1 MAVKTPDYII
11 KGGTRTSSGA
21 GGGLT
26 YAEKPMGT
34 LNGVNTVFTLTY
46 SPVNLPSIWLE
57 LNGVWQQP
65 PATGVTSPDYTISGN
80 TITYAVAP
88 ASTDSHFIIYF
99 IGSAAGTARGFGTTL
114 GRASTDRVA
123 WGNDAIFKVTGDL
136 SFFCWVKFGN
146 TTGTI
151 VFQGNDSNS
160 GSAFN
165 DLYELRAANASGN
178 NIQFVYNH
186 ENGSAN
192 ANTKTFSQIF
202 TTGQWY
208 CAGFSRNTATKVLS
222 FYVGTSP
229 QTMVL
234 IDTFAYTNN
243 PDGGQDSGTQ
253 LIVGNTYSSFTHV
266 LNGAV
271 KEYYLWNRTTTLSE
285 LIAAA
290 SGTPSASGMFMGCRT
305 GQSPEVDISGN
316 DHVGTVTGTALVQ
329 GH

>member
-123 WGNDAIFKVTGDL
+123 WGNDAVFKVTGDL
-136 SFFCWVKFGN
+136 SILGVPSMTYTNCAQRTPPG
-146 TTGTI
+146 TT
-151 VFQGNDSNS
+151 SS
-160 GSAFN
+160 
-165 DLYELRAANASGN
+165 LYITMRTVVPMPTRRLSRKSSQPASG
-178 NIQFVYNH
+178 IARAFHATQQQRSYR
-186 ENGSAN
+186 
-192 ANTKTFSQIF
+192 F
-202 TTGQWY
+202 TLEPVRRRW
-208 CAGFSRNTATKVLS
+208 F
-222 FYVGTSP
+222 
-229 QTMVL
+229 
-234 IDTFAYTNN
+234 
-243 PDGGQDSGTQ
+243 
-253 LIVGNTYSSFTHV
+253 
-266 LNGAV
+266 
-271 KEYYLWNRTTTLSE
+271 
-285 LIAAA
+285 
-290 SGTPSASGMFMGCRT
+290 
-305 GQSPEVDISGN
+305 
-316 DHVGTVTGTALVQ
+316 
-329 GH
+329 